1 MGLPI
6 DLACPSVP
14 DRSLNRAIPPLRR
27 VALLNRLSGME
38 SKQPAPAPAPAPK
51 ISPKSPGEIS
61 EGQAP
66 PIPSPSRTPKPSSIV
81 DDDPDSIQSSRASSR
96 TPAPAVPPKD
106 PTPIPPK
113 ASTSAV
119 PPKDATPPPP
129 TRPLSRSS
137 IASSRASVKP
147 STPQPD
153 AFPGLELD
161 APSQLGDASPTPL
174 TSEGALPTPNAS
186 EALPTPI
193 TSEASGADVTI
204 TNADRPDHVPTP
216 RDSAASSRIHTPTPP
231 TIEPESPADVTIRV
245 QPNEARSKGSPGTLL
260 STIPPIPSFDDEVGD
275 DAEPSTFDDG
285 LRAFVIDHLLYHDQ
299 TRAERNEAVL
309 AGNLAIS
316 HPQVAYRVPTSPK
329 TLVKE
334 ISEPI
339 AQRPDDDGIGTTLEN
354 LMENLNTM
362 LTTKQ
367 QRLREEYLALNE
379 RWKRHCAKLDAQA
392 REMAE
397 PEITHGRSTRRN
409 AALGDTIRSDL
420 EMEQIIASLSVDEA
434 TNPDIVSQRNQAT
447 IPDMIS
453 VTQGHVPYSYNDNN
467 LRVYDPEEYYAPET
481 GIHDWSPEERDIML
495 RQYAQTP
502 KQFGYIA
509 DKLPNKT
516 AEQCVD
522 FYYLHKKQLLDFRKA
537 VTTYGPK
544 KRGGRRMGKRKG
556 NALLADIA
564 QHDAEVREEVK
575 GPIAT
580 RRTRRAQVIATEARR
595 TSARRAASH
604 AETGTSATATP
615 EPEGSGRTTR
625 RRKVPASKGPA
636 SAVRSAQP
644 SRQAS
649 PEASK
654 AATPV
659 LSNQATP
666 QPEAGPDDAG
676 STKPEAAPPPSVSVV
691 AQSLLLPM
699 IPAPKPTP
707 PLPSSSSKTIEE
719 PDDGAAS
726 NRPAKRFK
734 RPGKK
739 YKKSAE
745 IIDDDMEEAA
755 GSKPL
760 PPPSTSSP
768 AATSAPVIMNPA
780 GWTDA
785 DTATLLILLQEHGM
799 NFDRIAAAMP
809 GKTVADVTM
818 VCQNNMVL
826 SSIAQSMGTNA
837 ADSNAKTDSDASKST
852 TTTKV
857 ASTITKTPAPTTN
870 MHPYAMYGGMSMQPP
885 TMPMTAPPN
894 TMQMQPN
901 TMQMQPGTIPMP
913 HIPPYMQSPMYPPPP
928 MHYARYP
935 EYYPRDYWPP
945 PFPGI
950 GGYPGYPPMA
960 PLSQAQTPAQGASSA
975 AGSSQVARFSQ
986 TSAPGASTA
995 AGSSKAP
1002 AGSSQ
1007 PAAPAQPN
1015 GTSDKPSGAASA
1027 PSKTPPAK

>member
-27 VALLNRLSGME
+27 VALLNHLSGMGELVTTQRQE
-38 SKQPAPAPAPAPK
+38 SKQPALAPAPAAK

-66 PIPSPSRTPKPSSIV
+66 PIPSPSRTPKPSSVV

-96 TPAPAVPPKD
+96 TPAPAVSPKD
-106 PTPIPPK
+106 PTHIPPK

-119 PPKDATPPPP
+119 PPKDATPPPA
-129 TRPLSRSS
+129 RPLSRSS

-161 APSQLGDASPTPL
+161 APSQLGGALPTPL

-193 TSEASGADVTI
+193 TSEASAADVTI
-204 TNADRPDHVPTP
+204 TNAGPTTKAVAQVDVVYAETGLSSRQDRPDHIPTP

-231 TIEPESPADVTIRV
+231 TIEPDSPADVTTRV
-245 QPNEARSKGSPGTLL
+245 QPDEARSKGSPGTLL
-260 STIPPIPSFDDEVGD
+260 STIPPIPVYDDEVGD
-275 DAEPSTFDDG
+275 DVEPSTFDDG

-299 TRAERNEAVL
+299 TQADRIEAVL
-309 AGNLAIS
+309 AGNLAITR
-316 HPQVAYRVPTSPK
+316 PQVAYRVPTSPK

-636 SAVRSAQP
+636 S
-644 SRQAS
+644 

-676 STKPEAAPPPSVSVV
+676 STKPDAAPPPSVSVV

-719 PDDGAAS
+719 LDDGAAS

-785 DTATLLILLQEHGM
+785 DTATLLVLLQEHGM

-826 SSIAQSMGTNA
+826 SSIAQSMGTKP
-837 ADSNAKTDSDASKST
+837 ADANAKTDLDASKST

-857 ASTITKTPAPTTN
+857 ASTTTKTPAPTTN

-975 AGSSQVARFSQ
+975 A
-986 TSAPGASTA
+986 
-995 AGSSKAP
+995 
-1002 AGSSQ
+1002 
-1007 PAAPAQPN
+1007 AAPSQPN
-1015 GTSDKPSGAASA
+1015 GASNKTPVAAPA

>member
-1 MGLPI
+1 MGEF
-6 DLACPSVP
+6 VTTQ
-14 DRSLNRAIPPLRR
+14 RQ
-27 VALLNRLSGME
+27 E

-66 PIPSPSRTPKPSSIV
+66 PIPSPSRSPKPSSVV

-96 TPAPAVPPKD
+96 TPAPAVLPKD

-161 APSQLGDASPTPL
+161 APSHLGGALPTPL
-174 TSEGALPTPNAS
+174 TSEGALPTP
-186 EALPTPI
+186 I
-193 TSEASGADVTI
+193 TSEASAADVTI
-204 TNADRPDHVPTP
+204 ADADITITNAGPTTEPVAQVDVVYAETGLSSRQDRPDHIPTSK
-216 RDSAASSRIHTPTPP
+216 DSAASSRVHTPTPP
-231 TIEPESPADVTIRV
+231 TIEPDSPADVNIRV

-260 STIPPIPSFDDEVGD
+260 STIPPIPSYDDEVGD
-275 DAEPSTFDDG
+275 DVEPSTFDDG

-299 TRAERNEAVL
+299 TRADRNEAVL
-309 AGNLAIS
+309 AGNLAIT
-316 HPQVAYRVPTSPK
+316 HPQVAYHVPTSPK

-467 LRVYDPEEYYAPET
+467 LRVYNPEEYYAPET

-654 AATPV
+654 ASTPV

-676 STKPEAAPPPSVSVV
+676 STKPDAAPPPSVSVV

-719 PDDGAAS
+719 LDDGAAS
-726 NRPAKRFK
+726 IRPAKRFK

-768 AATSAPVIMNPA
+768 AATSAPVVMHPA

-785 DTATLLILLQEHGM
+785 DT
-799 NFDRIAAAMP
+799 AAAMP

-826 SSIAQSMGTNA
+826 SSIAQSMGTKS
-837 ADSNAKTDSDASKST
+837 ADANAKTDSDASKSMNT
-852 TTTKV
+852 SKV

-960 PLSQAQTPAQGASSA
+960 LLSQTPAPASGAGASTA
-975 AGSSQVARFSQ
+975 AGASQ
-986 TSAPGASTA
+986 TPAPGASPA

-1007 PAAPAQPN
+1007 PAAPSQPN
-1015 GTSDKPSGAASA
+1015 GTSNKPSGASSA
-1027 PSKTPPAK
+1027 PS